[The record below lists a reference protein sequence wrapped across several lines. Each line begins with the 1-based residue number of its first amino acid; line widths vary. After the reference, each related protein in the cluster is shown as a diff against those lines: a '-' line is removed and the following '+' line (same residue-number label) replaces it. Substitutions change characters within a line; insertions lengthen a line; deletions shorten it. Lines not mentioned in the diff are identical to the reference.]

1 MGAAWRRLRYCVV
14 FGDVVAI
21 SLAYTAAARIR
32 YGAGR
37 IIWTGEIGPTFPV
50 LAAAIAV
57 ITFALAW
64 QFGLYRSASL
74 FGGHRV
80 YPKIIT
86 VATYGVVGL
95 ILLSYFVGGPPLV
108 SRIWLASSWGFAI
121 VGLSINRLFWR
132 RLALR
137 WRARGDL
144 RRRVIIAGANRHGI
158 AVAQQLHAPFRAEVE
173 VLGFLDDYQRPGTEP
188 LPGLRILGHPGS
200 VLEVADSLAAD
211 EVIIIAGALA
221 WDSQRLLAELVTRP
235 DSPITAHISP
245 TYYDLLTTSADLSH
259 IAYVPVLTL
268 HRSRLSGLNE
278 LVKVWMDKTI
288 ATGALVAMSPLFLY
302 WWNLSRRKNKPL
314 FVRDEAFGLNGRE
327 IAVLGVNPELN
338 VSPVFGRIPALINV
352 LRGDLSLAGPR
363 PVRGVEEQRF
373 DRWLS
378 NLFTMRPGL
387 TGLWR
392 FRAEN
397 LPIDEAVALDL
408 YYIRNYTFAMDL
420 QIYFNTAR
428 QLGRRLFGINDELS
442 RWVTL
447 HMPMDTAVPS
457 LDRPVSVPPGVFSE
471 PPVPRRSGERERQ
484 RHDLPKS

>member
-14 FGDVVAI
+14 VGDVLAI
-21 SLAYTAAARIR
+21 SLAYTFAARIR
-32 YGAGR
+32 FGAGR
-37 IIWTGEIGPTFPV
+37 IIWSGELGPIFPL
-50 LAAAIAV
+50 LAAAIAA
-57 ITFALAW
+57 ITFGLAW
-64 QFGLYRSASL
+64 QFGLYRSAAL

-80 YPKIIT
+80 YPKILT
-86 VATYGVVGL
+86 VATYGVVSL
-95 ILLSYFVGGPPLV
+95 ILLSYFAGGPPLV
-108 SRIWLASSWGFAI
+108 SRIWLVSSWACAI
-121 VGLSINRLFWR
+121 VGLSGNRLFWR
-132 RLALR
+132 RFALH

-188 LPGLRILGHPGS
+188 TPGLRVLGHPGS
-200 VLEVADSLAAD
+200 VLELSESLAAD

-268 HRSRLSGLNE
+268 HRSRLSGMNE
-278 LVKVWMDKTI
+278 FLKVWMDRTI
-288 ATGALVAMSPLFLY
+288 AAGMLVAMSPLFVY
-302 WWNLSRRKNKPL
+302 WWNLARRKRRPL
-314 FVRDEAFGLNGRE
+314 LVRDAAFGLNGKE
-327 IAVLGVNPELN
+327 IAVLGVNPELSI
-338 VSPVFGRIPALINV
+338 SPVFGRIPAFINV

-363 PVRGVEEQRF
+363 PVRGGEELRF

-392 FRAEN
+392 FRAEH

-420 QIYFNTAR
+420 QIYFNTGR
-428 QLGRRLFGINDELS
+428 QLGRRLLGMADELS
-442 RWVTL
+442 RWTTI
-447 HMPMDTAVPS
+447 HTPIETAVP
-457 LDRPVSVPPGVFSE
+457 RMPGVSAPAGLFGE
-471 PPVPRRSGERERQ
+471 PPIPRRSGERDRQ
-484 RHDLPKS
+484 RQDAPKS

>member
-1 MGAAWRRLRYCVV
+1 MGAAWRRLRYCVTL
-14 FGDVVAI
+14 GDVLAI
-21 SLAYTAAARIR
+21 SLAYTLAARIR
-32 YGAGR
+32 FGAGR
-37 IIWTGEIGPTFPV
+37 IMWSGELGPTFPV
-50 LAAAIAV
+50 LAAAIATV
-57 ITFALAW
+57 TFLLAW
-64 QFGLYRSASL
+64 QFGLYRSAAL

-80 YPKIIT
+80 YPKILT
-86 VATYGVVGL
+86 VATYGVVSA
-95 ILLSYFVGGPPLV
+95 IMLSYFAGGTPLV
-108 SRIWLASSWGFAI
+108 SRLWLLCSWGFG
-121 VGLSINRLFWR
+121 VSLLSLNRLFWR
-132 RLALR
+132 RFALH

-158 AVAQQLHAPFRAEVE
+158 AVAQQLHAPHGEVE

-188 LPGLRILGHPGS
+188 VQGLRILGHPGS
-200 VLEVADSLAAD
+200 VLELAKTLNAD

-221 WDSQRLLAELVTRP
+221 WDSQRHLAELVTRP

-278 LVKVWMDKTI
+278 FVKVWMDRGI
-288 ATGALVAMSPLFLY
+288 AATMLLIAMPMFAY
-302 WWNLSRRKNKPL
+302 WWGQARRKKQPV
-314 FVRDEAFGLNGRE
+314 FCKDRAFGLSGKE
-327 IAVLGVNPELN
+327 IAVLGVNPRLGG
-338 VSPVFGRIPALINV
+338 SPVFGRLPAFVNV

-363 PVRGVEEQRF
+363 PVRGGEEHRF

-428 QLGRRLFGINDELS
+428 QLVRRVLGISDELS
-442 RWVTL
+442 RWTTMHTPL
-447 HMPMDTAVPS
+447 EPPIPG
-457 LDRPVSVPPGVFSE
+457 RPVAAPDGLFAQ
-471 PPVPRRSGERERQ
+471 PPVKRRSGDRQ
-484 RHDLPKS
+484 PQDAKKS